1 MNIAYL
7 KITAFNETD
16 KNTLKNTFEPYG
28 MAVEFFETDECE
40 DYALVF
46 NRNGS
51 VRCHIG
57 FLTTGVFCDSA
68 CEGYS
73 EWATIK
79 HLVWARTGLRDINF
93 KEANA

>member
-40 DYALVF
+40 DYALVYHQ
-46 NRNGS
+46 NGG

-57 FLTTGVFCDSA
+57 FLTTGVFCDCA

-79 HLVWARTGLRDINF
+79 HLVWARTGLHDINL